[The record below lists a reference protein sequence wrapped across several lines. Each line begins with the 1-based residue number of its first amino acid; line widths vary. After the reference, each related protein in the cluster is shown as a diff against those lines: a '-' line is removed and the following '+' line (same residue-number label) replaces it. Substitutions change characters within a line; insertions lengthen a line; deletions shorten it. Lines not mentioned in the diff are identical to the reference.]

1 MSYIIM
7 MLFSVSLFATEVV
20 AANARDGLLKMRPD
34 FCVCKDGQ
42 AVSYGNC
49 ASYCATQNTGGAE
62 ILFTSFNVVENKK
75 YKTVY
80 EWCTKRGTWD
90 WKNPKCEMSF
100 TAEDGTITNV
110 DINVHDNIV
119 SADVTS
125 LAYDKVQVFG
135 LVETS
140 TKATSDRAQLL
151 KFDETSSVPLPVQTS
166 SFTQFSC
173 FSKQLQKKFHFYF
186 APYLVPGPQGLGSPF
201 VCHDVIKYGERDD
214 ALYPRFEE
222 VQAAIGMWPNT
233 SPHFYDNN
241 GNGYLDIH
249 DAIRQQTKRFG
260 GTIPMSTEFFT
271 YFNLPGDEGYYN
283 QSGAAKASHGYVMKP
298 FIDQATYYSYCPKEE
313 HYNSATPLFKALGEV
328 LKVPTEGLYVAA
340 EISDASDYILLN
352 ETDIKAVWFYVKD
365 GHIKVPN
372 DSNVSRQTIYFYYP
386 LDKVNPYVKKPNQK
400 IYQVKAAEE
409 IGMTTGNSYPS
420 HDRKLA
426 CIPKI

>member
-1 MSYIIM
+1 MPFIIM
-7 MLFSVSLFATEVV
+7 MLFSVSLFA
-20 AANARDGLLKMRPD
+20 ANAREGLLKIRSD

-49 ASYCATQNTGGAE
+49 ASYCSGQNTQGAE

-119 SADVTS
+119 TADVSS

-140 TKATSDRAQLL
+140 SKATSDRAQLL
-151 KFDETSSVPLPVQTS
+151 KFDDISSVPLPVQTS
-166 SFTQFSC
+166 SFNQFSC
-173 FSKQLQKKFHFYF
+173 ISKQLQKKYHFYY
-186 APYLVPGPQGLGSPF
+186 APYLVPTPQGAGSTF
-201 VCHDVIKYGERDD
+201 VCHDVTKYGERDD
-214 ALYPRFEE
+214 ALFPRLED
-222 VQAAIGMWPNT
+222 VQGAIGMWPNT

-241 GNGYLDIH
+241 GNGYLDVH

-271 YFNLPGDEGYYN
+271 YFTLPGNETTYQ
-283 QSGAAKASHGYVMKP
+283 QSGAQKASHGFVMKP
-298 FIDQATYYSYCPKEE
+298 FIDQATYNSYCLNES
-313 HYNSATPLFKALGEV
+313 HYNSSTPLFQGIGEV
-328 LKVPTEGLYVAA
+328 LRVPTEGLYVAA
-340 EISDASDYILLN
+340 EISDASDFILLK
-352 ETDIKAVWFYVKD
+352 ESDIKSVWFYVKD

-372 DSNVSRQTIYFYYP
+372 DSNIARQTVYFYYP

-400 IYQVKAAEE
+400 IYQVKSAEE
-409 IGMTTGNSYPS
+409 VGMSTGNSYPS
-420 HDRKLA
+420 HDRKIA